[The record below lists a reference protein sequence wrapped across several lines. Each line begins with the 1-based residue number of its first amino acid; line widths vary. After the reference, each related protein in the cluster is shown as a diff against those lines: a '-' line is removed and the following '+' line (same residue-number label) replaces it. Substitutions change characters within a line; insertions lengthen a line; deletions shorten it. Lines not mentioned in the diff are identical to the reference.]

1 MFRRH
6 SSDPVGIRVHE
17 VIIRGNAKTREELI
31 EAEVADLIRSTTTV
45 QDLLSAAAEA
55 SARLRGLDV
64 FEVVN
69 ITLDAGPPELPGTT
83 NVVIEVVEPSL
94 PISGNAGVYSKPEAF
109 TAYKIQRSR
118 DDRIRYLP
126 ELSRGSDSVGLDD
139 QQLRTRPPS
148 TLEWAAP
155 AVRSTRRAPAQR
167 CVVRVCANNSRP
179 DAKFRPVR
187 VTGRS
192 TGGSRRPAGTA
203 RRAARL
209 APGDGRV
216 FARLE
221 IGGQLDSLQA
231 TA

>member
-1 MFRRH
+1 MDEEEEELDESAAAVLEREKVQFMFRRH

-94 PISGNAGVYSKPEAF
+94 PISGNAGVYSKPE
-109 TAYKIQRSR
+109 
-118 DDRIRYLP
+118 
-126 ELSRGSDSVGLDD
+126 
-139 QQLRTRPPS
+139 
-148 TLEWAAP
+148 
-155 AVRSTRRAPAQR
+155 VRSPL
-167 CVVRVCANNSRP
+167 
-179 DAKFRPVR
+179 
-187 VTGRS
+187 
-192 TGGSRRPAGTA
+192 GSIRW
-203 RRAARL
+203 
-209 APGDGRV
+209 
-216 FARLE
+216 
-221 IGGQLDSLQA
+221 
-231 TA
+231 